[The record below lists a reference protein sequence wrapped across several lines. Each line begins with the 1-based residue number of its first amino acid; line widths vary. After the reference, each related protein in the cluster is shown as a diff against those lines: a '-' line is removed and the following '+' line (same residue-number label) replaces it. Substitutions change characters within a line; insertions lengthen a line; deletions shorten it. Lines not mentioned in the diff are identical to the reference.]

1 MAPGIPVKMRN
12 LGSKDKMPRARDA
25 TAVPLVFE
33 GGRKVAG
40 VAAARR
46 ASPLEDRNLL
56 TWSRSMSA

>member
-12 LGSKDKMPRARDA
+12 LGTKDKMPRTRDA
-25 TAVPLVFE
+25 TAVPPVW
-33 GGRKVAG
+33 GGRKVAV